1 MSNALVKV
9 ELLEEQPKL
18 SAWQRGKQF
27 FQQKVYQVTTVGAG
41 AMAVMGSAHA
51 EEISVATFQPIITM
65 ITGLAA
71 VVSAVGMAVLTVY
84 ATGKVFKWVKTAF

>member
-1 MSNALVKV
+1 M
-9 ELLEEQPKL
+9 EQQIIVRENKDVSL
-18 SAWQRGKQF
+18 WQRVKQF
-27 FQQKVYQVTTVGAG
+27 VQQKVYQVTGVGTG
-41 AMAVMGSAHA
+41 AMLAVGSAHA
-51 EEISVATFQPIITM
+51 DGIGVDTFQPIITM